1 MLNIRQTAKQD
12 VVHYNVNV
20 NSREKEEIPKGGEK
34 KKRRR
39 KERDVNFKGMN
50 VKHRANCQT

>member
-34 KKRRR
+34 KKKEEER
-39 KERDVNFKGMN
+39 KR
-50 VKHRANCQT
+50 C

>member
-20 NSREKEEIPKGGEK
+20 KQQGKGRNP
-34 KKRRR
+34 KRRR
-39 KERDVNFKGMN
+39 ERKKKGGKKEMSTSRS
-50 VKHRANCQT
+50 

>member
-12 VVHYNVNV
+12 DVHYNVNV

-34 KKRRR
+34 KKKGGGK
-39 KERDVNFKGMN
+39 KEMLTS
-50 VKHRANCQT
+50 RA